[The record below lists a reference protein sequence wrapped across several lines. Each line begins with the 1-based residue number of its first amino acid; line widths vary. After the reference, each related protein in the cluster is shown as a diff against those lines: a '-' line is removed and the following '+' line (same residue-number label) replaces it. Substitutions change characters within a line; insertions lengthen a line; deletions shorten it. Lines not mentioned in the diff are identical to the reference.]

1 MEVNEWEIR
10 INHLC
15 KASILVDFSIIILD
29 YQSMQRYKQEQIMNR
44 ALNFLLGATIG
55 GLIGAILAILLTPY
69 SGEEL
74 RTEIN
79 IRADRVRT
87 EVSQAAAD
95 RRAELE
101 RQLAALKAPQQ
112 TDQ

>member
-1 MEVNEWEIR
+1 
-10 INHLC
+10 
-15 KASILVDFSIIILD
+15 
-29 YQSMQRYKQEQIMNR
+29 MNR

-55 GLIGAILAILLTPY
+55 GIIGATAAILLAPY

-74 RTEIN
+74 RAEIN
-79 IRADRVRT
+79 IRKDQIRS

-101 RQLAALKAPQQ
+101 RQLAALKAPPQV
-112 TDQ
+112 DQELSND

>member
-1 MEVNEWEIR
+1 
-10 INHLC
+10 
-15 KASILVDFSIIILD
+15 
-29 YQSMQRYKQEQIMNR
+29 MNR

-55 GLIGAILAILLTPY
+55 GIIGATMAILLAPY

-74 RTEIN
+74 RAEIN
-79 IRADRVRT
+79 IRTDRIRS

-101 RQLAALKAPQQ
+101 RQLSTLRSPQQ
-112 TDQ
+112 YDQ

>member
-1 MEVNEWEIR
+1 
-10 INHLC
+10 
-15 KASILVDFSIIILD
+15 
-29 YQSMQRYKQEQIMNR
+29 MNR

-55 GLIGAILAILLTPY
+55 GLIGATIAILLAPS
-69 SGEEL
+69 SGEDLRAEINL
-74 RTEIN
+74 RTNQI
-79 IRADRVRT
+79 RT

-112 TDQ
+112 SDQ